1 MKTINKIFTLL
12 FVFTAFVSCK
22 EDFLE
27 ETDFGIVAPSNVSA
41 NFVITQDNTGLVT
54 ITPSAEGAIH
64 FDITSF
70 GDDSEGVTGIKP
82 GTSIQH
88 TFAEGTYDIQ
98 ITANGLNNL
107 KTSSTVP
114 LTVSFRAPE
123 NLELKLVANAL
134 TLEVSATADYAAYF
148 HVYFGIDGEDPVELA
163 ADSSVS
169 YTYATGGDYD
179 VKVIAFSGGTATTE
193 KVETVTMFTETV
205 LPIDFES
212 FDKSVF
218 ISFGGTSHDVVANPD
233 KTGNDS
239 ETVGKVTK
247 GAGETWA
254 GNVITTT
261 NPISDLGVKNQIK
274 MKVWSPRP
282 GSSITMKLENI
293 DDGAINS
300 GEITAPVIGNSSW
313 EEVVFDMSSI
323 DTSKEYRKIVWF
335 FDLGTVGEGGDDW
348 TFYVDDFSQTAKV
361 TEPLTAAPTPSV
373 HPDNVVS
380 VFSNAYADVNVSEW
394 NPNWG
399 QSTTMETV
407 KIDGNETL
415 VYSNLN
421 YSGIVT
427 NYDPGTSLAGKTYV
441 HFDYWTLDATKLG
454 LKLVN
459 TSHAGQPEKEALV
472 NVSSITKGEWV
483 SVDIPLSEYTNDTS
497 KFMQLVWDGA
507 AGKIWIDN
515 LYFYTDELATAP
527 TGAPAAPT
535 ADSDDVVSIFSDT
548 YTNEVVSEWN
558 PDWGQSTVLET
569 ITIGNDKILKYSNLN
584 YSGLVTNYDPGTSL
598 DGKNYVH
605 FDYWTN
611 DASKLGLKLVNT
623 SHANN
628 DEGKKESIVF
638 TSSIIKGGW
647 VSVDIPLSEYTS
659 DVSKFMQLVWD
670 GDGTVYIDNL
680 YFYDKKPTGA
690 AAAPTAAAADVVS
703 IYSDSYTNEVVSE
716 WNPDWGQSTTLETV
730 TVGSDNFLKYS
741 NLNYSGLVT
750 NYDPGTDISSMTHV
764 RFDYWTISS
773 TKLGLK
779 LVNTSH
785 ANNDEGKKE
794 SIVFASSIEKA
805 EWITI
810 EIPLSEYTS
819 DVSKFMQLVWDGD
832 GEVYIDNLYF
842 VKK

>member
-1 MKTINKIFTLL
+1 MKTINKIFTIL

-41 NFVITQDNTGLVT
+41 NFVITQDNSGLVT
-54 ITPSAEGAIH
+54 ITPSAEGALH

-70 GDDSEGVTGIKP
+70 GDGSDSVTGIKP
-82 GTSIQH
+82 GTSVQH
-88 TFAEGTYDIQ
+88 TFVEGTYDIQ
-98 ITANGLNNL
+98 ITATGLNNL
-107 KTSSTVP
+107 KTSTTVP

-123 NLELKLVANAL
+123 NLELKLVPNAL
-134 TLEVSATADYAAYF
+134 TLEVSATADFAAYF

-163 ADSSVS
+163 VDSSVS
-169 YTYATGGDYD
+169 FTYETGGDYD

-193 KVETVTMFTETV
+193 KIETVTMFTETL

-218 ISFGGTSHDVVANPD
+218 ISFGGTSHDVVSNPD

-274 MKVWSPRP
+274 LKVWSPRP

-293 DDGAINS
+293 DDANINS
-300 GEITAPVIGNSSW
+300 GEITAPVVGNSSW

-335 FDLGTVGEGGDDW
+335 FDLGTVGEGGDEW

-361 TEPLTAAPTPSV
+361 TEPLTAAPTPSI

-380 VFSNAYADVNVSEW
+380 VFSNAYTDVNVSEW

-415 VYSNLN
+415 LYSNLN
-421 YSGIVT
+421 YSGLVT
-427 NYDPGTSLAGKTYV
+427 NYDPGTSLEGKTYV

-459 TSHAGQPEKEALV
+459 TSHAGQPEKEGLV
-472 NVSSITKGEWV
+472 MVSSITKGEWV

-535 ADSDDVVSIFSDT
+535 NDADDVVSIFSDT

-598 DGKNYVH
+598 EGKNYVH

-611 DASKLGLKLVNT
+611 DA
-623 SHANN
+623 
-628 DEGKKESIVF
+628 
-638 TSSIIKGGW
+638 
-647 VSVDIPLSEYTS
+647 
-659 DVSKFMQLVWD
+659 
-670 GDGTVYIDNL
+670 
-680 YFYDKKPTGA
+680 
-690 AAAPTAAAADVVS
+690 
-703 IYSDSYTNEVVSE
+703 
-716 WNPDWGQSTTLETV
+716 
-730 TVGSDNFLKYS
+730 
-741 NLNYSGLVT
+741 
-750 NYDPGTDISSMTHV
+750 
-764 RFDYWTISS
+764 

-785 ANNDEGKKE
+785 ANNDEGKKRVNC
-794 SIVFASSIEKA
+794 IHIIYCKR
-805 EWITI
+805 WMG
-810 EIPLSEYTS
+810 
-819 DVSKFMQLVWDGD
+819 KC
-832 GEVYIDNLYF
+832 
-842 VKK
+842 

>member
-1 MKTINKIFTLL
+1 MKTINKIFTIL

-41 NFVITQDNTGLVT
+41 NFVITQDNSGLVT
-54 ITPSAEGAIH
+54 ITPSAEGALH

-70 GDDSEGVTGIKP
+70 GDGSDSVTGIKP

-88 TFAEGTYDIQ
+88 TFVEGTYDIQ
-98 ITANGLNNL
+98 ITATGLNNL
-107 KTSSTVP
+107 KTSTTVP

-123 NLELKLVANAL
+123 NLELKLVPNAL

-163 ADSSVS
+163 VDSSVS
-169 YTYATGGDYD
+169 FTYETGGDYD

-193 KVETVTMFTETV
+193 KIETVTMFTETL

-218 ISFGGTSHDVVANPD
+218 ISFGGTSHDVVSNPD

-274 MKVWSPRP
+274 LKVWSPRP

-293 DDGAINS
+293 DDANINS
-300 GEITAPVIGNSSW
+300 GEITAPVVGNSSW

-335 FDLGTVGEGGDDW
+335 FDLGTVGEGGDEW

-361 TEPLTAAPTPSV
+361 TEPLTAAPTPSI

-380 VFSNAYADVNVSEW
+380 VFSNAYTDVNVSEW

-415 VYSNLN
+415 LYSNLN
-421 YSGIVT
+421 YSGLVT
-427 NYDPGTSLAGKTYV
+427 NYDPGTSLEGKTYV

-459 TSHAGQPEKEALV
+459 TSHAGQPEKEGLV
-472 NVSSITKGEWV
+472 MVSSITKGEWV

-535 ADSDDVVSIFSDT
+535 NDADDVVSIFSDT

-598 DGKNYVH
+598 EGKNYVH

-611 DASKLGLKLVNT
+611 DATKLGLKLVNT

-638 TSSIIKGGW
+638 TSSIVKGGW
-647 VSVDIPLSEYTS
+647 VSVD
-659 DVSKFMQLVWD
+659 
-670 GDGTVYIDNL
+670 
-680 YFYDKKPTGA
+680 
-690 AAAPTAAAADVVS
+690 
-703 IYSDSYTNEVVSE
+703 
-716 WNPDWGQSTTLETV
+716 
-730 TVGSDNFLKYS
+730 
-741 NLNYSGLVT
+741 
-750 NYDPGTDISSMTHV
+750 
-764 RFDYWTISS
+764 
-773 TKLGLK
+773 
-779 LVNTSH
+779 
-785 ANNDEGKKE
+785 
-794 SIVFASSIEKA
+794 
-805 EWITI
+805 
-810 EIPLSEYTS
+810 IPLSEYTS

>member
-1 MKTINKIFTLL
+1 ML
-12 FVFTAFVSCK
+12 FSF
-22 EDFLE
+22 D
-27 ETDFGIVAPSNVSA
+27 VA
-41 NFVITQDNTGLVT
+41 
-54 ITPSAEGAIH
+54 
-64 FDITSF
+64 SF

-361 TEPLTAAPTPSV
+361 TEPLTAAPTPSI

-638 TSSIIKGGW
+638 TSSIVKGGW

-680 YFYDKKPTGA
+680 YFYDNKPTGA
-690 AAAPTAAAADVVS
+690 AAS
-703 IYSDSYTNEVVSE
+703 
-716 WNPDWGQSTTLETV
+716 
-730 TVGSDNFLKYS
+730 S
-741 NLNYSGLVT
+741 N
-750 NYDPGTDISSMTHV
+750 
-764 RFDYWTISS
+764 RCCC
-773 TKLGLK
+773 
-779 LVNTSH
+779 
-785 ANNDEGKKE
+785 
-794 SIVFASSIEKA
+794 
-805 EWITI
+805 
-810 EIPLSEYTS
+810 
-819 DVSKFMQLVWDGD
+819 
-832 GEVYIDNLYF
+832 
-842 VKK
+842 

>member
-1 MKTINKIFTLL
+1 MKTINKIFTIL

-41 NFVITQDNTGLVT
+41 NFVITQDNSGLVT
-54 ITPSAEGAIH
+54 ITPSAEGALH

-70 GDDSEGVTGIKP
+70 GDGSDSVTGIKP
-82 GTSIQH
+82 GTSVQH
-88 TFAEGTYDIQ
+88 TFVEGTYDIQ
-98 ITANGLNNL
+98 ITATGLNNL
-107 KTSSTVP
+107 KTSTTVP

-123 NLELKLVANAL
+123 NLELKLVPNAL

-163 ADSSVS
+163 VDSSVS
-169 YTYATGGDYD
+169 FTYETGGDYD

-193 KVETVTMFTETV
+193 KIETVTMFTETL

-218 ISFGGTSHDVVANPD
+218 ISFGGTSHDVVSNPD

-274 MKVWSPRP
+274 LKVWSPRP

-293 DDGAINS
+293 DDANINS
-300 GEITAPVIGNSSW
+300 GEITAPVVGNSSW

-335 FDLGTVGEGGDDW
+335 FDLGTVGEGGDEW

-361 TEPLTAAPTPSV
+361 TEPLTAAPTPSI

-380 VFSNAYADVNVSEW
+380 VFSNAYTDVNVSEW

-415 VYSNLN
+415 LYSNLN
-421 YSGIVT
+421 YSGLVT
-427 NYDPGTSLAGKTYV
+427 NYDPGTSLEGKTYV

-459 TSHAGQPEKEALV
+459 TSHAGQPEKEGLV
-472 NVSSITKGEWV
+472 MVSSITKGEWV

-535 ADSDDVVSIFSDT
+535 NDADDVVSIFSDT

-598 DGKNYVH
+598 EGKNYVH

-611 DASKLGLKLVNT
+611 DATKLGLKLVNT

-638 TSSIIKGGW
+638 TSSIVKGGW

-659 DVSKFMQLVWD
+659 DVSKFMQLVWE

-680 YFYDKKPTGA
+680 YFYDNKPTGA
-690 AAAPTAAAADVVS
+690 ADAPTAAAADVVS

-779 LVNTSH
+779 LVNTAH

-805 EWITI
+805 EWKTV

-819 DVSKFMQLVWDGD
+819 DISKFMQLVWEGD

>member
-12 FVFTAFVSCK
+12 FVFTAFVSCN

-27 ETDFGIVAPSNVSA
+27 EIDFGIVAPSNVSA

-54 ITPSAEGAIH
+54 ITPSAEGALH

-70 GDDSEGVTGIKP
+70 GDGSEGITGIKP
-82 GTSIQH
+82 GTSVQH
-88 TFAEGTYDIQ
+88 TFSEGTYDIQ
-98 ITANGLNNL
+98 ITATGLNNL

-123 NLELKLVANAL
+123 NLELKLVPNAL

-148 HVYFGIDGEDPVELA
+148 HVYFGIDGEEPVELA
-163 ADSSVS
+163 VDSSVS
-169 YTYATGGDYD
+169 YTYETGGDYD

-193 KVETVTMFTETV
+193 KVETVTMFTETL

-218 ISFGGTSHDVVANPD
+218 ISFGGTSHDIVANPD

-239 ETVGKVTK
+239 ETVGKVVK
-247 GAGETWA
+247 GAGESWA

-261 NPISDLGVKNQIK
+261 NPISDLEVKNQIK
-274 MKVWSPRP
+274 LKVWSPRP

-293 DDGAINS
+293 DDANINS

-313 EEVVFDMSSI
+313 EEIVFDMSSI

-335 FDLGTVGEGGDDW
+335 FDLGTVGAGGDEW

-361 TEPLTAAPTPSV
+361 TEPLTAAPTPLI

-380 VFSNAYADVNVSEW
+380 VFSNAYNDVNVSEW

-399 QSTTMETV
+399 QSTTLETV
-407 KIDGNETL
+407 KIEGNETIL
-415 VYSNLN
+415 YSNLN
-421 YSGIVT
+421 YSGLVT
-427 NYDPGTSLAGKTYV
+427 NYDPGTSLEGKTHV

-459 TSHAGQPEKEALV
+459 TSHAGQPEKEGLV
-472 NVSSITKGEWV
+472 MVPSITKGEWV
-483 SVDIPLSEYTNDTS
+483 SVDIPLSDYTNDTS

-515 LYFYTDELATAP
+515 LYFYTNELASAP
-527 TGAPAAPT
+527 TGAPVAPT
-535 ADSDDVVSIFSDT
+535 ADADDVVSIFSDT

-611 DASKLGLKLVNT
+611 DATKLGLKLVNT

-638 TSSIIKGGW
+638 TSSVIKGGW

-670 GDGTVYIDNL
+670 GNGTVYIDNL
-680 YFYDKKPTGA
+680 YFYDNKPTSPPP
-690 AAAPTAAAADVVS
+690 APTAAAADVVS

-716 WNPDWGQSTTLETV
+716 WNPDWGQSTTLQTV
-730 TVGSDNFLKYS
+730 TIGSDNFLKYS

-779 LVNTSH
+779 LVNTSY

-805 EWITI
+805 EWKTI

-819 DVSKFMQLVWDGD
+819 DVSKFMQLVWDGN